1 MEDKKNL
8 KSFVSDYMMVIL
20 VIVLGVI
27 LSISTPTFLTVKN
40 IMNIL
45 RQISINGFLAIGM
58 SLVALTGGIDL
69 SVGSIVALSG
79 ILTAG
84 MLNYTPLPIPIIVI
98 IAIGVGLIM
107 GSVNGFFVA
116 YCGAPP
122 FVVTLGMM
130 TIGRGLTYIY
140 CDGKP
145 ISKLP
150 DAFLTI
156 GKGSIAMVPV
166 PFIILLIVFAVFF
179 IMLTK
184 MKHGR
189 HIYAVGGNAMAA
201 KVSGINVKRVIMSVY
216 MFSGICCGI
225 AAVVLTARV
234 SAGLPTSGDGYEL
247 DAIAA
252 TVIGGTSLAGGTG
265 KLWGTLVGVL
275 LLGMV
280 NTGLDLLN
288 VTSYYQQVIKGLII
302 LGAVL
307 IDARKNRKSN

>member
-107 GSVNGFFVA
+107 GAVNGFFVA

-166 PFIILLIVFAVFF
+166 PFIILLIVFAIFF
-179 IMLTK
+179 TMLTK

-201 KVSGINVKRVIMSVY
+201 KVSGINVKKVIMSVY